1 MTYNKNFRVYID
13 AEAGTTSM
21 KTSSGK
27 VLVTGVTGNVGMYVA
42 KHLIRHGIAV
52 NGATSRPEAA
62 RSIVDEVVE
71 LVRFDFE
78 DSMTF
83 DAALDGVDKVFL
95 IRPPAMSDPNAM
107 NPFLSRCV
115 DKCISHIVF
124 LSLLGIERNPFPPH
138 YKIEKMIKASGIPY
152 TFMRPSFFMQN
163 LSSTHQTDIREHDD
177 LFIPAGKAKVSFID
191 TRDIGEA
198 SALVLMDSENHQNR
212 GYTLTGSEAI
222 TYQQAADIL
231 SDVLDRRITYSNPS
245 SGNFKNTIIAR
256 GIPKEF
262 ATVMTVLYLTTKL
275 GMANKVTSDLERLL
289 GRKPRTFRQFAQDH
303 VSCWQ
308 R

>member
-1 MTYNKNFRVYID
+1 M
-13 AEAGTTSM
+13 M
-21 KTSSGK
+21 TSSGK

-52 NGATSRPEAA
+52 KGATSRPEAA
-62 RSIVDEVVE
+62 RSVVDEVVE

-78 DSMTF
+78 DTATF
-83 DAALDGVDKVFL
+83 DAALDGVEKVFL

-107 NPFLSRCV
+107 KPFLNRCV
-115 DKCISHIVF
+115 SKCISHIVF

-138 YKIEKMIKASGIPY
+138 YKIEKMIKASGIAY

-163 LSSTHQTDIREHDD
+163 LSTTHQTDIREHDD

-245 SGNFKNTIIAR
+245 SGTFKKTIIAR

-303 VSCWQ
+303 MSFWQ
-308 R
+308 RS